1 MAHTIVITEPDLAPG
16 YQLAGVETLIAQSSQ
31 EAYQHIETLRRAGN
45 VSVIAVHAPYYAEL
59 EDSLRREMEKQVIP
73 VVISLPVGLKTAA
86 AGTHR
91 EQVRRMLRRAIGFE
105 ITFQPEEPG
114 EQ

>member
-1 MAHTIVITEPDLAPG
+1 MSHVIIVTEPDLAPG
-16 YQLAGVETLIAQSSQ
+16 YQLAGAETLVARSAQ

-59 EDSLRREMEKQVIP
+59 EESLRREMEKQVIP
-73 VVISLPVGLKTAA
+73 VVISLPVGLKTPA

-105 ITFQPEEPG
+105 ITFQSEEAS

>member
-1 MAHTIVITEPDLAPG
+1 MTHVIVITEPDLAPG
-16 YQLAGVETLIAQSSQ
+16 YQMAGAETLVARSSQ
-31 EAYQHIETLRRAGN
+31 EASQHIETLRRAGN

-59 EDSLRREMEKQVIP
+59 EDGLRREMEKQVIP
-73 VVISLPVGLKTAA
+73 VVISLPVGLKTGA

-105 ITFQPEEPG
+105 ITVQPEEPG

>member
-1 MAHTIVITEPDLAPG
+1 
-16 YQLAGVETLIAQSSQ
+16 
-31 EAYQHIETLRRAGN
+31 
-45 VSVIAVHAPYYAEL
+45 
-59 EDSLRREMEKQVIP
+59 MEKQVIP
-73 VVISLPVGLKTAA
+73 VVISLPVGLKNAS

-105 ITFQPEEPG
+105 ITFQPEESG

>member
-1 MAHTIVITEPDLAPG
+1 
-16 YQLAGVETLIAQSSQ
+16 
-31 EAYQHIETLRRAGN
+31 
-45 VSVIAVHAPYYAEL
+45 
-59 EDSLRREMEKQVIP
+59 MEKQVIP